1 MNRVRELVGAS
12 EIYRMRYDGTG
23 IGVAVLDSGERVI
36 IMSG

>member
-12 EIYRMRYDGTG
+12 SAYRLGYDGAG
-23 IGVAVLDSGERVI
+23 IGVAVLDSGEPVI

>member
-12 EIYRMRYDGTG
+12 AAYCRGFDGAG
-23 IGVAVLDSGERVI
+23 VGVAVLDSGEPVI

>member
-12 EIYRMRYDGTG
+12 AAYRLGFDGAG
-23 IGVAVLDSGERVI
+23 IGVAVLDSGEPVI

>member
-12 EIYRMRYDGTG
+12 AAYRLGYDGTG
-23 IGVAVLDSGERVI
+23 VGVAVLDSGERVI